1 MLNQEINEVDKHKH
15 LGIIVLSGDC
25 SWHYHINYIKEKAWA
40 RINIMRKLKFLL
52 DRKSL
57 ETIYI
62 SFIRPVIEYADTIWD
77 NCTQNDKQ
85 ELEKIQLEAARIS
98 TGATKLISIQ
108 KLYEENSCGEPM
120 ETRRKNIN

>member
-15 LGIIVLSGDC
+15 LGIVLSGDC
-25 SWHYHINYIKEKAWA
+25 SWNHHINYIKEKALA
-40 RINIMRKLKFLL
+40 RINIMKKLKFLL

-85 ELEKIQLEAARIS
+85 ELEKIQLEAEQIS

-108 KLYEENSCGEPM
+108 KLYEETGWEPL
-120 ETRRKNIN
+120 EPRRKNIN

>member
-15 LGIIVLSGDC
+15 LGIVLSGDC
-25 SWHYHINYIKEKAWA
+25 SWHYHINYIKETAWA

-85 ELEKIQLEAARIS
+85 ELEKYNL
-98 TGATKLISIQ
+98 
-108 KLYEENSCGEPM
+108 
-120 ETRRKNIN
+120 RRHEFQQGLQN